1 MNNPQDK
8 IRIKNRLDVL
18 DKQETLFKNYIT
30 DLNNE
35 INKIN
40 SEVRVA
46 NYAES
51 FEKINYLEESIKD
64 YNEKIKEINS
74 EKELFE
80 TIQKEHE
87 NSNKPKTFV
96 YSILIILFLLS
107 FAPFLSN
114 INFTGYTTLEPETI
128 NQMEFNATLGN
139 FAYINL
145 TELNI
150 TGNVL
155 NFSLNDSSYKIE
167 NNNLIIINTSEMG
180 TKYLRVSAE
189 IINLE
194 TNETIINA
202 YDFTINI
209 LEENLEYLKNELQSR
224 FTQDISIKSLR
235 KENNLYDLY
244 LEFATES
251 GKKGYI
257 SIYGV
262 PDLMNITDFQYTDS
276 IQYIIKNEK

>member
-1 MNNPQDK
+1 MSNPQDK
-8 IRIKNRLDVL
+8 TRIKNRLDIL
-18 DKQETLFKNYIT
+18 DKQEILFMNYIT

-40 SEVRVA
+40 FAVRVA

-51 FEKINYLEESIKD
+51 LEKITQLEESINC
-64 YNEKIKEINS
+64 YNEKIKEISS

-80 TIQKEHE
+80 TIQKEQE
-87 NSNKPKTFV
+87 NSKKQPKFV
-96 YSILIILFLLS
+96 YALLIILFLLS

-128 NQMEFNATLGN
+128 TQMEFNATLGN
-139 FAYINL
+139 FAHINL
-145 TELNI
+145 TELNL

-155 NFSLNDSSYKIE
+155 NFSLNDSNYKIE
-167 NNNLIIINTSEMG
+167 DNKIIINTSEMG
-180 TKYLRVSAE
+180 TKYLRISAE
-189 IINLE
+189 TFNAEI
-194 TNETIINA
+194 NETIVNA

-224 FTQDISIKSLR
+224 FTQDVSIKSLR
-235 KENNLYDLY
+235 KENKLYDLY
-244 LEFATES
+244 LEFTTDS

-276 IQYIIKNEK
+276 IQYIMKNEK